1 MKALINLVLFVFAL
15 LNASFIAVVLAE
27 MVSLPVGIGAGL
39 VTMVIE
45 AIGIHFVRKA
55 MAASAAHQPAGAADS
70 KGQA

>member
-1 MKALINLVLFVFAL
+1 MKTLVNTVLFVFAL

-45 AIGIHFVRKA
+45 AIGIHLVRKA
-55 MAASAAHQPAGAADS
+55 MAASAAPQPAGAADS
-70 KGQA
+70 KGQT